1 MLFPKEGLCNDGF
14 EGSTNEHQIFREVFF
29 GTEEYKKRC
38 LITGVI
44 NFECDSESS
53 ALMVHDNSYGT
64 IVDSGGEGKERR
76 VHSNIQCYMERGL
89 NSAAS
94 LYNDSHILT
103 FHVVETTNQGITS
116 CSYLQKGH
124 GELDRGHEM
133 CEGGSLKLNSRNLNV
148 NDGKDGCQ
156 IIPSPT
162 SQESSVTK
170 LLVSISPPVTAKNSR
185 DVRIAKSKWKD
196 SCFVE
201 LDESEL
207 LVVKDAPNDPRPI
220 LRYHINRLLRAA
232 GWVIGRRKRS
242 NKYNGIGEYVYR
254 SPEGRPIR
262 EFRRAWLFC
271 GKSLVA
277 EENSVIHDGE
287 RKVWADLDQFRADLS
302 STLAEIEE
310 NLINLESISSLASLW
325 CLLDPFANAVFIDKI
340 LHFLKQGKTVIPNKT
355 FAWYVEN
362 QLNERSLS
370 DQSIDKELC
379 LNRSS
384 LNLKQSQIKE
394 GKCVNSLSSTKSSFN
409 EPPHKYRKVSGS
421 ESGILDQSS
430 FPSYGSDS
438 TSELDGSCLF
448 EVPVSLEKRP
458 TSMRTYEEVYNYQD
472 CSTSSLICNEKEVKN
487 FDVKISIQ
495 PNYLLQDSL
504 LFDSNQDLMDIK
516 CIEAKTEGL
525 FCVASSMPRKKAQKK
540 LKKIS
545 EMKLSNLYQPEK
557 LASNANGSFEING
570 KGTYNRV
577 RPMKYKKFHPEDD
590 DLLVSAIVK
599 NKAFKYA
606 KKRPRGKSKSLRKTK
621 SHKGRCKL
629 LLRSQNRG
637 GKNFIEG
644 KWPAFASR
652 TVLCWLIHSR
662 VVFLNEV
669 IQYRNVKDGS
679 VLKDGFITKNGIL
692 CKCCDEVLSISTF
705 KNHAGYKPNLS
716 QPCLNLFLES
726 GKPFTLCQLEAW
738 SFEYKAKKAP
748 SRTMHADEVDQND
761 DSCGRC
767 GDGGELICC
776 DNCPSTFHQACLYAQ
791 ELPEGS
797 WYCPHCTCKICGDVV
812 KDNGESSSTPSGA
825 LKCVQCEH
833 KYHEACL
840 KEHGIGVGASETWF
854 CGASCQE
861 VYLGLQSCIG
871 VANLLCDGL
880 YCTLLRC
887 IPSDQRV
894 RSAQRFVAFR
904 ADCNSK
910 LAVAL
915 TIMEECFLPM
925 VDPRTGIDMISQVI
939 YNWGS
944 QFARLNYYGFY
955 TMVLE
960 KDDVLISVASIRI
973 HGTTVAEMPLI
984 ATCSKYR
991 RQGMCRRLMNSL
1003 EEMLKSFKVEK
1014 LVISAIPSLVETW
1027 TLGFGFKPLED
1038 KEKQS
1043 LSNINLMVFPGTI
1056 WLKKSV
1062 YENDSPSKP
1071 VDPTFYEIDH
1081 VTPNNEIPVKE
1092 REKVSLERILFQR
1105 NDPALVCTVSAPVHE
1120 EPVEVQPF
1128 LTGGSCSVQMVDKL
1142 DDIQFCM
1149 DE

>member
-1 MLFPKEGLCNDGF
+1 MLFPKEGLCDDGF

-44 NFECDSESS
+44 NFECDSESP
-53 ALMVHDNSYGT
+53 ALMVHDTSYGT
-64 IVDSGGEGKERR
+64 IVDSGGEGQERR
-76 VHSNIQCYMERGL
+76 VHSNIQFYMERCL

-124 GELDRGHEM
+124 SELDRGHEL
-133 CEGGSLKLNSRNLNV
+133 CEGGSLKLNSHNLNV
-148 NDGKDGCQ
+148 NDGKDGCK

-170 LLVSISPPVTAKNSR
+170 LLVSISPPVTAKYSR

-262 EFRRAWLFC
+262 EFHRAWLFC
-271 GKSLVA
+271 GKSLVT

-310 NLINLESISSLASLW
+310 NLINLENISSLAALW

-340 LHFLKQGKTVIPNKT
+340 LHFLKEGRSVIPNRT
-355 FAWYVEN
+355 FGWYVEN
-362 QLNERSLS
+362 QLSERSLS
-370 DQSIDKELC
+370 DQSIHKELC

-384 LNLKQSQIKE
+384 LNLKQSQIEE

-409 EPPHKYRKVSGS
+409 EPPHKYRKVSGN

-458 TSMRTYEEVYNYQD
+458 TLTRTYEAVYNNQD
-472 CSTSSLICNEKEVKN
+472 CSTSSLICNDKEVKN

-495 PNYLLQDSL
+495 PNYLLQESL
-504 LFDSNQDLMDIK
+504 LFDSNQDLMDFK

-525 FCVASSMPRKKAQKK
+525 FCVASSMPRKKAHKK
-540 LKKIS
+540 SKKIS

-557 LASNANGSFEING
+557 LASNANGPCEING

-599 NKAFKYA
+599 NKTFKYA
-606 KKRPRGKSKSLRKTK
+606 KKRPRGKSKSMRKTK

-679 VLKDGFITKNGIL
+679 VLKDGFITRDGIL

-738 SFEYKAKKAP
+738 SVEYKAKKAP
-748 SRTMHADEVDQND
+748 PRTMHADEVDQND

-840 KEHGIGVGASETWF
+840 KEHGIGVEASETWF
-854 CGASCQE
+854 CGESCQE
-861 VYLGLQSCIG
+861 DLTSGKMNGS
-871 VANLLCDGL
+871 AREEDGL
-880 YCTLLRC
+880 YVFDEGTKLNKQGLLWSSVLHWCCKSSLWR
-887 IPSDQRV
+887 PLLDTSEV
-894 RSAQRFVAFR
+894 Y
-904 ADCNSK
+904 
-910 LAVAL
+910 
-915 TIMEECFLPM
+915 
-925 VDPRTGIDMISQVI
+925 SQ
-939 YNWGS
+939 
-944 QFARLNYYGFY
+944 
-955 TMVLE
+955 
-960 KDDVLISVASIRI
+960 
-973 HGTTVAEMPLI
+973 
-984 ATCSKYR
+984 
-991 RQGMCRRLMNSL
+991 
-1003 EEMLKSFKVEK
+1003 
-1014 LVISAIPSLVETW
+1014 
-1027 TLGFGFKPLED
+1027 
-1038 KEKQS
+1038 
-1043 LSNINLMVFPGTI
+1043 
-1056 WLKKSV
+1056 
-1062 YENDSPSKP
+1062 
-1071 VDPTFYEIDH
+1071 
-1081 VTPNNEIPVKE
+1081 
-1092 REKVSLERILFQR
+1092 
-1105 NDPALVCTVSAPVHE
+1105 
-1120 EPVEVQPF
+1120 
-1128 LTGGSCSVQMVDKL
+1128 
-1142 DDIQFCM
+1142 
-1149 DE
+1149 